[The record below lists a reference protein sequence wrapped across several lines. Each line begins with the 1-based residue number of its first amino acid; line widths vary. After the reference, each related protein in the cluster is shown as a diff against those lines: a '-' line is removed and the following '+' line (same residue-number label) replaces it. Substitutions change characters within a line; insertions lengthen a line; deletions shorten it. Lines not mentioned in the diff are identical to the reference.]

1 MTLKH
6 LDLSLMGDVDCS
18 CSSAC
23 LQDLEGNAVTVAGL
37 ELQGLD

>member
-6 LDLSLMGDVDCS
+6 LDLSLMGDCS
-18 CSSAC
+18 CLSSAC
-23 LQDLEGNAVTVAGL
+23 LQNLEGNAVTVAGL